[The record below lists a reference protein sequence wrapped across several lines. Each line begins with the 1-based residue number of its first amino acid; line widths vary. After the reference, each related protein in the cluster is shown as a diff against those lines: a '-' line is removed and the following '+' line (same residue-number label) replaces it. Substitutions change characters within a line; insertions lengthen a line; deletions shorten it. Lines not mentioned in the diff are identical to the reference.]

1 MASFGDFSSLL
12 QLGVGT
18 GIGLSLFRAPVDL
31 RVNSISRTVENE
43 LIALEGATTSFAVTK
58 RRDISDLK
66 LRFLTTRDRLNQTM
80 IPFMIAAVMGA
91 LINLVALIDATF
103 NADVQL
109 SPAAAFWM
117 VFIAVGWFI
126 VELLILEII
135 ARMRLGDLQSD
146 LDLLRRRRTPPTQ
159 FP

>member
-31 RVNSISRTVENE
+31 RVNSISRTIENE
-43 LIALEGATTSFAVTK
+43 LIALEGATTPFAVIK

-66 LRFLTTRDRLNQTM
+66 LRFLTIRDRLNQTM

-103 NADVQL
+103 NADSQL
-109 SPAAAFWM
+109 SFAATIWM
-117 VFIAVGWFI
+117 VFIAVGWFLI
-126 VELLILEII
+126 ELLVLEII
-135 ARMRLGDLQSD
+135 ARTRLGELQTD
-146 LDLLRRRRTPPTQ
+146 LDLLRQSRTSPMQ

>member
-43 LIALEGATTSFAVTK
+43 LIALEGATTPFAITK
-58 RRDISDLK
+58 RRDVSDLK
-66 LRFLTTRDRLNQTM
+66 LRFLTIRDRLNQTM

-91 LINLVALIDATF
+91 LINLIALIDATF

-109 SPAAAFWM
+109 SSAADIWM
-117 VFIAVGWFI
+117 VFISVGWFVI
-126 VELLILEII
+126 ELSILEII
-135 ARMRLGDLQSD
+135 ARVRLGDLQTD
-146 LDLLRRRRTPPTQ
+146 LDILRRRRTQPMLLP
-159 FP
+159 

>member
-43 LIALEGATTSFAVTK
+43 LIALEGATTPFAITK
-58 RRDISDLK
+58 RRDVSDLK
-66 LRFLTTRDRLNQTM
+66 LRFLTIRDRLNQTM

-91 LINLVALIDATF
+91 LINLIALIDATF

-109 SPAAAFWM
+109 SSAEDIWM
-117 VFIAVGWFI
+117 VFISVGWFVI
-126 VELLILEII
+126 ELSILEII
-135 ARMRLGDLQSD
+135 ARVRLGDLQTD
-146 LDLLRRRRTPPTQ
+146 LDILRRRRTQPMLLP
-159 FP
+159 